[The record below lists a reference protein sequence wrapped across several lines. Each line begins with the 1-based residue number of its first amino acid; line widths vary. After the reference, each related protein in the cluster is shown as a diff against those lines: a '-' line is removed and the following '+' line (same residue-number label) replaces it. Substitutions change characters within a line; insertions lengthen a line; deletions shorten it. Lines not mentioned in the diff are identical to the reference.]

1 MLLPALRGSGQILF
15 QPSALTGSLFLLLV
29 LSQSVWGLGL
39 CVSGLVGATLS
50 ARALEPGSQAFRDGV
65 GGFNGALA
73 GLALWAM
80 FEATPELPLIA
91 FVSGALTGLVRVGLL
106 RFVPLPPFTAP
117 FVIVTWLVEYAGR
130 VLLNLEAA
138 SPPSFSAGTA
148 FAAATN
154 ASQVLFVSVPWVGA
168 FVILAVA
175 FHSRGAAVW
184 VALASVV
191 AWLTTAGSFGLLPAD
206 LAAEGLLGYNALIL
220 AAAMHMLDVPR
231 SLALV
236 AVMASV
242 WLSALFFLAPVAT
255 LSAPFVLV
263 IWLVISGQAWWDRR
277 GMWGHP
283 N

>member
-1 MLLPALRGSGQILF
+1 
-15 QPSALTGSLFLLLV
+15 V

-50 ARALEPGSQAFRDGV
+50 ARVLEPGSEAFRDGV

-73 GLALWAM
+73 GLALWAL
-80 FEATPELPLIA
+80 FEATPELLLIA
-91 FVSGALTGLVRVGLL
+91 FVCGVLTGLVRVGLL

-117 FVIVTWLVEYAGR
+117 FVLVTWLAEYAGR
-130 VLLNLEAA
+130 VLLNLEVA
-138 SPPSFSAGTA
+138 SSPAFSGGTA

-168 FVILAVA
+168 LVILAVA
-175 FHSRGAAVW
+175 LHSRVAALW

-191 AWLTTAGSFGLLPAD
+191 GWLTTAGSFGTLPAD

-220 AAAMHMLDVPR
+220 AAAMHMLEIPR
-231 SLALV
+231 LVALV
-236 AVMASV
+236 AVVASV
-242 WLSALFFLAPVAT
+242 WLSALFFLAPVPT

-263 IWLVISGQAWWDRR
+263 IWLVISGHAWWDGR
-277 GMWGHP
+277 GMCGHP